1 MISNWRFILTGL
13 ILIAASG
20 VAYALRPTPIIE
32 VRDVDL
38 GRQIPTSF
46 AQWREVQTGLVQ
58 IDLAPR
64 DENGEQEASILWPY
78 DKMLTRVYQRADGQI
93 VMFALAW
100 GSKQRQEIKVHR
112 PELCYASQGLQVV
125 DHQLAVVNL
134 SDQTGVRATRLVTKN
149 LSRLEPVTYWIR
161 IGDTISMSAWQSR
174 VRILTEGLK
183 GRIPDG
189 ILVRVSQAVPTT
201 ADPNSSFRVQESF
214 LKDLFLSVDHR
225 TQLLLA
231 GNGLRGG

>member
-1 MISNWRFILTGL
+1 M
-13 ILIAASG
+13 
-20 VAYALRPTPIIE
+20 
-32 VRDVDL
+32 
-38 GRQIPTSF
+38 
-46 AQWREVQTGLVQ
+46 
-58 IDLAPR
+58 LA
-64 DENGEQEASILWPY
+64 
-78 DKMLTRVYQRADGQI
+78 RVYQRADGQI

-125 DHQLAVVNL
+125 GQQLAVVNL
-134 SDQTGVRATRLVTKN
+134 SDQTRVRATQLITKN
-149 LSRLEPVTYWIR
+149 ISRQEPVTYWIR